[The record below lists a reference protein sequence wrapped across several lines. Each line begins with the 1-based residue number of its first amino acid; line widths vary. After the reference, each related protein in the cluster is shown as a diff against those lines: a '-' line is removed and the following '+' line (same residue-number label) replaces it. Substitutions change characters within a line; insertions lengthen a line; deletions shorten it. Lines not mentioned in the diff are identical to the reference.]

1 MHDFHLD
8 LLPESFLNVAIKKN
22 LDESIRITRQY
33 NLLVKERPRIH
44 VSTKLPKHN
53 FTRNWNNIDDK
64 IRNVKHRSNHKYI
77 LHYQYLYTYLRRL
90 ECLNVLR
97 M

>member
-22 LDESIRITRQY
+22 LDKSIIITRQY
-33 NLLVKERPRIH
+33 NLLVKEIH
-44 VSTKLPKHN
+44 TIHSSTKLPKHN

-64 IRNVKHRSNHKYI
+64 IRNVKHR
-77 LHYQYLYTYLRRL
+77 
-90 ECLNVLR
+90 
-97 M
+97 